1 MLWVKYVS
9 WYHDLFTNNGSLEN
23 IDYKTG
29 SHLNYY
35 YYFKVI
41 SAVKIEYQQVVFR
54 RVLITNLMYFPGT
67 EGCTIMYNGSI
78 IPSNYSYKYMLLKA
92 GKRPLGRSL
101 DSSLYLERKLDSHLH
116 NT

>member
-9 WYHDLFTNNGSLEN
+9 GYPDLFKNNGSLEN
-23 IDYKTG
+23 IDYKAG

-35 YYFKVI
+35 YYFKGI

-54 RVLITNLMYFPGT
+54 RVLITNLMYFPGN

-78 IPSNYSYKYMLLKA
+78 ILSNYSYKYMLLKA
-92 GKRPLGRSL
+92 GKKPLGRNL
-101 DSSLYLERKLDSHLH
+101 DSSSYLERKLDYHLL
-116 NT
+116 NI